1 MYMYPMKV
9 NCAVTFYGKHDH
21 VNYELQETINTGIC
35 CDCVH

>member
-21 VNYELQETINTGIC
+21 VNYEFAVIVC
-35 CDCVH
+35 MK